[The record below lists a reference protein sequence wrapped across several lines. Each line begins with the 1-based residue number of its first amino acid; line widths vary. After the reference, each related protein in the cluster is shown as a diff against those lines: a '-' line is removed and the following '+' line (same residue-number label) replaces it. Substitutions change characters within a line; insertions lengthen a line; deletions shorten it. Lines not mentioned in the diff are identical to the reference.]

1 MLGGRQIALP
11 SGEYLKELQARLN
24 TLTRHRIGTVMQ
36 IVMLTPSYHSQFDRI
51 YLNSNILSL
60 TRRVNGEKAKYDA
73 TVEAINII
81 HPAGTGGKTTRNGAV
96 MDKNS
101 SVTMNF
107 DGTFFTSL
115 AELIRQASSIELR
128 EKYANSALGYKTT
141 IAELEEE
148 RNYYTMLLSQISNT
162 TNKSSQFHITQEQ
175 LQKIEQNMFD
185 ELTFL
190 CGKLNEFKVLAMSDY
205 NSSRQFFATSGEVLK
220 YSQFSISIVRL
231 IAGVFFLLILA
242 NFIFISKLFYA
253 AYTQGKLK
261 H

>member
-1 MLGGRQIALP
+1 M
-11 SGEYLKELQARLN
+11 
-24 TLTRHRIGTVMQ
+24 
-36 IVMLTPSYHSQFDRI
+36 
-51 YLNSNILSL
+51 
-60 TRRVNGEKAKYDA
+60 
-73 TVEAINII
+73 
-81 HPAGTGGKTTRNGAV
+81 
-96 MDKNS
+96 
-101 SVTMNF
+101 
-107 DGTFFTSL
+107 
-115 AELIRQASSIELR
+115 IRQASSIELR

-148 RNYYTMLLSQISNT
+148 RNYYTMLLAQISNT

-261 H
+261 R